1 MNNSIFAKSLE
12 NSKNIGALNLQQ
24 QKKRNYL
31 VPEPNYHTSK
41 IFTENLLVIEIRKT
55 QILMN
60 KPVYLGLSILHLR
73 KATMYEF

>member
-12 NSKNIGALNLQQ
+12 NSKNIGTLNLQQ

-73 KATMYEF
+73 NV

>member
-12 NSKNIGALNLQQ
+12 NSKNIGTLNLQQ